1 MQNGAVW
8 FRLVHLGAD
17 YCNLGNLVKIGATW
31 CRLVQFGASWGNLVQ
46 LGVDWFY
53 LVENGRS
60 WCNLVQI
67 GESWCRSRESLSVR
81 KYAKCHMKNDV
92 YC

>member
-31 CRLVQFGASWGNLVQ
+31 CS
-46 LGVDWFY
+46 
-53 LVENGRS
+53 
-60 WCNLVQI
+60 LVQI
-67 GESWCRSRESLSVR
+67 VAVRCKLGQFGSTWSRLVLLGGEW
-81 KYAKCHMKNDV
+81 
-92 YC
+92 

>member
-1 MQNGAVW
+1 MQNRAVW

-46 LGVDWFY
+46 LRVDWFY

-67 GESWCRSRESLSVR
+67 AKIALGQKVREMSYEERCILLSWSKL
-81 KYAKCHMKNDV
+81 
-92 YC
+92 